1 MRLLLIAALLFG
13 LTACTQSRG
22 FDRVHMRSQ
31 ISSIQVDQ
39 KEEMKVQPSELP
51 GPFKLAVY
59 FAPSNLPPS
68 DQYGWNWKGEDT
80 EKVLSLQQDLK
91 AKNIVSEIVSL
102 PSSLVAGDNLEAI
115 RSAAARAG
123 ADAVLVVNGVSD
135 IDRYNNSL
143 GPTYALLITPFFVPG
158 TEVDSLFLVNAT
170 MWDVRNE
177 SLYMSVETEGMAK
190 ETAGAF
196 QIYEKPLIHQA
207 KSNALTGL
215 RNEIAI
221 RLNKMNKG

>member
-1 MRLLLIAALLFG
+1 MRLLLIATLLFG

-31 ISSIQVDQ
+31 ISSIQV
-39 KEEMKVQPSELP
+39 VQNETVEVKPSQLP

-59 FAPSNLPPS
+59 FSPSNLPPS
-68 DQYGWNWKGEDT
+68 DQYGWNWEGEDT

-91 AKNIVSEIVSL
+91 SKNIVSEIVPL
-102 PSSLVAGDNLEAI
+102 PNSLVVGDNLEAI

-135 IDRYNNSL
+135 VDRYNNSL
-143 GPTYALLITPFFVPG
+143 GPTYAFLITPFFVPG

-170 MWDVRNE
+170 MWDVQNE

-190 ETAGAF
+190 ETGGAF
-196 QIYEKPLIHQA
+196 QIYEKPLIQQA
-207 KSNALTGL
+207 KSNALIGL
-215 RNEIAI
+215 RNEITN
-221 RLNKMNKG
+221 RLSKMNKS